1 MGITDEKIEQNNV
14 PIRGM
19 ALKSE
24 PMLARRERL
33 EREFGIW
40 DKRWQLALGR

>member
-1 MGITDEKIEQNNV
+1 MRITDELIEQNNV

-24 PMLARRERL
+24 PMLASGEARETRER
-33 EREFGIW
+33 IW
-40 DKRWQLALGR
+40 DLG